1 MVRVPD
7 HIPPRVDAL
16 AKVTGR
22 AKYLEDLPELPG
34 TLYAATVRSP
44 YSHARIKSIDTSRA
58 ERLGG
63 YAGAIHSLQPHDW
76 GVHLEAGAI
85 QQEFLALDKARFD
98 GDLLGMVAAED
109 LRTARA
115 AAELVDVEYE
125 LLPSVFSF
133 KDAMAPDAV
142 LVHDEL
148 QSNLCIADD
157 LAWGDL
163 AEGMRLADRVIED
176 SCYSAPVYHH
186 PMEPTTSF
194 AVRWVDGLLECWV
207 PGNRPWNQLEDLA
220 RMFGLP
226 QSLIRIH
233 TPYIGGSFGAKDMFS
248 AEVQVAAVLSQRL
261 GRPIKLVATEHE
273 SFRSTA
279 RHGCLYK
286 ARSACPPA
294 AGSRPWT
301 WTWSLTPGPTSR
313 APRSSSAT
321 PSPRRWAPTA
331 CRTCA

>member
-1 MVRVPD
+1 
-7 HIPPRVDAL
+7 
-16 AKVTGR
+16 
-22 AKYLEDLPELPG
+22 
-34 TLYAATVRSP
+34 
-44 YSHARIKSIDTSRA
+44 
-58 ERLGG
+58 
-63 YAGAIHSLQPHDW
+63 
-76 GVHLEAGAI
+76 
-85 QQEFLALDKARFD
+85 
-98 GDLLGMVAAED
+98 
-109 LRTARA
+109 
-115 AAELVDVEYE
+115 
-125 LLPSVFSF
+125 
-133 KDAMAPDAV
+133 
-142 LVHDEL
+142 
-148 QSNLCIADD
+148 
-157 LAWGDL
+157 
-163 AEGMRLADRVIED
+163 MRLADRVIED

-286 ARSACPPA
+286 ARLGVSASGGITALDVDLELDTGAYFTGAEIVIRNAVTSAMGAYRVPHLRVTARA
-294 AGSRPWT
+294 AYTYVPD
-301 WTWSLTPGPTSR
+301 PGRVSSPITTRRSSCISSR
-313 APRSSSAT
+313 ASRKAFPPDSSF
-321 PSPRRWAPTA
+321 
-331 CRTCA
+331 